1 MPYLANIRE
10 RRQITLPAEMLQK
23 LSLSIGDRLV
33 FQIIDKKLVAKPLK
47 TLSLDTLKTI
57 QKEFQNAGLTEKE
70 LQKSGQKARKQ
81 LSQKLYG

>member
-33 FQIIDKKLVAKPLK
+33 FQIKDKTLVAKPIK
-47 TLSLDTLKTI
+47 TQSLDTLKAI
-57 QKEFQNAGLTEKE
+57 QKEFQKAGITEIWT
-70 LQKSGQKARKQ
+70 GR
-81 LSQKLYG
+81 

>member
-33 FQIIDKKLVAKPLK
+33 FQIKDKTLVAKPVK
-47 TLSLDTLKTI
+47 TQSLDTLKAI
-57 QKEFQNAGLTEKE
+57 QREFQKAGITEIWA
-70 LQKSGQKARKQ
+70 GR
-81 LSQKLYG
+81 